1 MNLSHRIRRVA
12 RDLEGEGL
20 SHGEAVEMFTTLG
33 EIIKRHVTDPGTRH
47 AIAEDLREVA
57 NRWPRRVRGHRLGAR

>member
-1 MNLSHRIRRVA
+1 
-12 RDLEGEGL
+12 
-20 SHGEAVEMFTTLG
+20 MFTTLG

-57 NRWPRRVRGHRLGAR
+57 NRWPRQVRGYRSGRNEKPSN

>member
-1 MNLSHRIRRVA
+1 MSLRHRIRRVA

-33 EIIKRHVTDPGTRH
+33 EIIRRHVTDPETRH
-47 AIAEDLREVA
+47 AIAEDLREIA
-57 NRWPRRVRGHRLGAR
+57 SRWPRRAHG